1 MLVLS
6 VLTFLCLVINSFE
19 KSTPQDTHYVGA
31 VVEYHRLT
39 NNVQNN
45 TARYVSLIQEAAS
58 QNADIVVF
66 PELTLTNAHYTF
78 EVPINGLVKE
88 QPVPA
93 LYPSGYDEVITAISQ
108 AALDNQIYVVINGRE
123 SMDCTLEDTR
133 AVEYCP
139 EEKAY
144 VFNTNVVFDRNGA
157 IIDRYRKINLFGEV
171 AHTPALKPD
180 LGKFT
185 TDFGVTFG
193 HFVCFDL
200 MFQVPAVQ
208 VVQKENI
215 KNIVYPTMWFS
226 EMPYF
231 TAVQIQEAYA
241 YSLDVNFLGAGAN
254 NVRVGSAGSGIYSGK
269 AGALIS
275 TMPGVSDTR
284 LLVARVPK
292 VPGQITEP
300 FPGPVYDNPKS
311 HDGLKLN
318 IDTTLTSHNSRLLVP
333 GSQEFTLENGDVSC
347 TFRVR
352 LSSTPGEEAVKYR
365 AFVQDNT
372 NTYARREIGLVACL
386 LTACETDNVT
396 TCPHRYSKDNENP
409 IQELEIDMKTY
420 RNEYNTSLHCNNIQY
435 FGLSFGN
442 NHFPLS
448 PKNYTFTMSAKDKCE
463 SASSNQ
469 NSISAFQK
477 EIISKNKREKINY
490 KLETPQSD
498 LVAFGVLG
506 RLYVRDVDHNLEATA
521 EDLQQYYTLLD
532 EIYGLSDY

>member
-1 MLVLS
+1 MIKDRNNV
-6 VLTFLCLVINSFE
+6 VIICFQ
-19 KSTPQDTHYVGA
+19 KSTPQDTHYVAA

-39 NNVQNN
+39 TNVQNN
-45 TARYVSLIQEAAS
+45 TARYVSLIQEAAR

-66 PELTLTNAHYTF
+66 PELTLTNAQYTF

-93 LYPSGYDEVITAISQ
+93 LYPSGYDEAITAISQ

-123 SMDCTLEDTR
+123 SLDCRLAATR

-144 VFNTNVVFDRNGA
+144 IFNTNVVFDRKGA

-171 AHTPALKPD
+171 AHTPALRPE

-200 MFQVPAVQ
+200 MFQVPAIQ
-208 VVQKENI
+208 VVQKEKI
-215 KNIVYPTMWFS
+215 KNVIFPTMWFS
-226 EMPYF
+226 ELPYLS
-231 TAVQIQEAYA
+231 AVQIQEAYA

-300 FPGPVYDNPKS
+300 FPGPIYDNPTT
-311 HDGLKLN
+311 HDNLKLI
-318 IDTTLTSHNSRLLVP
+318 IDPSLASHKSRLLVP
-333 GSQEFTLENGDVSC
+333 GFQEFTLEDGDVSC
-347 TFRVR
+347 TFRVNI
-352 LSSTPGEEAVKYR
+352 G
-365 AFVQDNT
+365 
-372 NTYARREIGLVACL
+372 RRTG
-386 LTACETDNVT
+386 
-396 TCPHRYSKDNENP
+396 NEV
-409 IQELEIDMKTY
+409 
-420 RNEYNTSLHCNNIQY
+420 S
-435 FGLSFGN
+435 
-442 NHFPLS
+442 
-448 PKNYTFTMSAKDKCE
+448 
-463 SASSNQ
+463 
-469 NSISAFQK
+469 
-477 EIISKNKREKINY
+477 
-490 KLETPQSD
+490 
-498 LVAFGVLG
+498 
-506 RLYVRDVDHNLEATA
+506 
-521 EDLQQYYTLLD
+521 
-532 EIYGLSDY
+532 